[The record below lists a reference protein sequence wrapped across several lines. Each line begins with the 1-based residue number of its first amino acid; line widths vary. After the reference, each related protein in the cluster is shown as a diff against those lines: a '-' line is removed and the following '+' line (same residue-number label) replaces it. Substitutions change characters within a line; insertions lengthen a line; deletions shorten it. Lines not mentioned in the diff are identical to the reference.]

1 MGQGMKINGSAWPS
15 NCCGFPSITLSLWKL
30 VKLKKKIVTNFI
42 QLLVCLFGWLF
53 CWFSFAFFSHQ
64 TRSKPGCCCC
74 CCCFS
79 TLICYFILSSACL
92 SNCTCPFV
100 NTQVPAQW
108 RCLSW
113 CRHYFNFPFL
123 IPVSFLPP
131 LPTLLFPMYVHE
143 HLFMSAVLIEDS
155 WGQLHILEE
164 C

>member
-53 CWFSFAFFSHQ
+53 CWFSFAFFSP
-64 TRSKPGCCCC
+64 TKPEVKLAAAAVSQPW
-74 CCCFS
+74 FV
-79 TLICYFILSSACL
+79 LFILSSACL

-100 NTQVPAQW
+100 NIQVPAQW

-123 IPVSFLPP
+123 IPISFLPP
-131 LPTLLFPMYVHE
+131 LPYSPTPHVCTWASFYVG
-143 HLFMSAVLIEDS
+143 SID
-155 WGQLHILEE
+155 WR
-164 C
+164 